1 MNRKILGMMGIARR
15 SGSIAFGYEQLCQ
28 QMLKGRIA
36 LVIIAVETSERTK
49 KKILSL
55 CEDTGTRWIVYGNK
69 DELSHAIGQVNKTV
83 FGISNENM
91 ARQVL
96 VYYKEADG

>member
-1 MNRKILGMMGIARR
+1 MMGIARR
-15 SGSIAFGYEQLCQ
+15 SGNIAFGFEQLKQ
-28 QMLKGRIA
+28 QILKGQIV
-36 LVIIAVETSERTK
+36 LVIVAMETSEGTK

-55 CEDTGTRWIVYGNK
+55 CEDTGTKWIVYGNK

-83 FGISNENM
+83 FGITNKNM

-96 VYYKEADG
+96 AYFKEADG